1 MRHLPLAIP
10 GAWQG
15 LPERVFAPQRG
26 AFRGSPGGFP
36 LFSQF
41 FRLTC
46 ISLQYAR
53 RRIVLL
59 MLLGLLK
66 QKKPDAL
73 SGLHSKAK
81 IFLGEETDRAG
92 KRIPCNLS
100 FSKVYQNPVAKQ
112 AWIWFALRSFCK
124 LAPSAVQTLEPPQIT
139 RDPKETFPATCTDR
153 ASRSEVPKSSTPE
166 VDRLA
171 YDPRRTILKP
181 VFMGTESLL
190 QSTVVPLAQVSLHEK
205 LSKMDFG
212 LNNPMGS
219 KRPALPCLSDRKC
232 RRRLRSSR

>member
-1 MRHLPLAIP
+1 MRMNRFHYRSRPRVCQSFRRTRPGASASVHATP
-10 GAWQG
+10 SVSHTGAWQG

-81 IFLGEETDRAG
+81 IFLGKETDRAG
-92 KRIPCNLS
+92 KRIPYNLS

-139 RDPKETFPATCTDR
+139 RDPKETFPATLPR
-153 ASRSEVPKSSTPE
+153 ASHRRDFLPRGCFPSGLDVGGSVRSQREVS
-166 VDRLA
+166 
-171 YDPRRTILKP
+171 
-181 VFMGTESLL
+181 
-190 QSTVVPLAQVSLHEK
+190 VPA
-205 LSKMDFG
+205 
-212 LNNPMGS
+212 
-219 KRPALPCLSDRKC
+219 RA
-232 RRRLRSSR
+232 